1 MPFELAPE
9 QLRLVCDPK
18 ELGFSTTAELAPA
31 PAIIGQ
37 DRAIRSLD
45 FGLTIKEQ
53 GFHIYVAGVPGTGR
67 TSAVRSFL
75 EEMAKGKPV
84 PSDWCYV
91 NNFEDSYK
99 PKALRLPPGLGR
111 RLERDVKGLVDHA
124 RREIPKAFESEQYAA
139 KREET
144 IGRFNKLREQL
155 FTQLSQTAAAQGLGL
170 QATPVG
176 LVIIPA
182 IQGRPMTDQEF
193 VGLNPEVREEIGRRR
208 EVLEGELRNMM
219 RQLRSSEKDTSE
231 EIAKLDREVAIFSIA
246 HVVQELMD
254 DYKEFPDVIKYVG
267 AVQSD
272 MLGNLS
278 QFREEPAE
286 AAKQMPIAA
295 LWSKDMAF
303 RKYQVNVVVD
313 NSTNG
318 GSPVVIELNPT
329 YANLFGRIEKEAQF
343 GAFLTDFTL
352 IRAGSLHK
360 ANGGYVVIPVEEIL
374 KNVFSW
380 DSLKR
385 AIRNGEIA
393 IEDPAERLG
402 FVATKILMPD
412 PIPLNV
418 KILLIGNPY
427 LYHTLYA
434 YDEDF
439 KELFKVKADFDTR
452 MERSQENL
460 RAYAGSICIVCQK
473 EGLHPFGASA
483 MAKVIEYSSRLAE
496 DQGKLSTRFS
506 EISDILRE
514 ASYWAVK
521 AGAET
526 VEPSHVA
533 QAIEERICRSNL
545 VQERVNELIAQGT
558 IIIDTTAE
566 EVGQVNG
573 LSVISLGDYS
583 FGRPSRITATVAVG
597 REGVMDIERETKLGG
612 PIHTKGVMIL
622 GGVLADRYAQ
632 DKPLTLSARL
642 TFEQSYEGVEGDS
655 ASSAE
660 LYALLSRLSGVPVK
674 QYIAVTGSV
683 NQKGD
688 VQAIGGVNEK
698 IEGFFSVCK
707 AKGLNGQQGVMIPA
721 SNVRHLMLKE
731 EVVEAVRE
739 GTFHVW
745 AVRSIDEG
753 IEVLTGFPAG
763 PRKPDGGFEEGKVN
777 YLVDQRLRE
786 FARQFREFQKDD
798 TKVPQEPK

>member
-254 DYKEFPDVIKYVG
+254 DYKEFPEVIKYVG

-521 AGAET
+521 AGAEI